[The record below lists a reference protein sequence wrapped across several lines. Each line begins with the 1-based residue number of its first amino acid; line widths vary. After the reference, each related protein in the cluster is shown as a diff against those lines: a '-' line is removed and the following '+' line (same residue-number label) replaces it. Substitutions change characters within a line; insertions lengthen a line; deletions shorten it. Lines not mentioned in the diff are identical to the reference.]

1 MTNFKKIALGASAL
15 ALSMTSAAWA
25 ASSVVQGFQGATLTQ
40 NQTVGGGFIPP
51 DTMGAVGTTQYAELL
66 NGSFSVYSKA
76 TGAQTAFIDDDVFW
90 AAAGAT
96 DFNGATAGGYTSG
109 DHRIMFDA
117 TRNRWIASAFGGD
130 TSYLNIAVSDTADA
144 LGTWKGT
151 TFLAFN
157 GVAGAGVADYQT
169 LAMDR
174 NAVYIGQNNFDTAGF
189 IGTTLNVIPI
199 GDIFSAVAPNVANR
213 AVFSQLAS
221 AATTANDR
229 GFAIQAVNSNAAGT
243 TGKVVA
249 DGVTSN
255 YGVGYDITNA
265 GGGNGVA
272 AQGAVN
278 SLAVQTFNNN
288 NTIANGKA
296 RQPDGSRTLDTLDTR
311 ISSSAF
317 EQNGKIYFT
326 RTVTPNGTDYTAS
339 RITVLSATDFSV
351 LQEIDIT
358 GGNYDYY
365 QSSLAVSAFGVVV
378 GYNRSSFD
386 AATGN
391 VAFMANAY
399 TLDANGLL
407 VFDAAHMLKQSTNNG
422 YSLLGNGRN
431 RWGDY
436 STVTVD
442 PTDASKFWA
451 IGEFANF
458 RDAANTLDGWGT
470 WVGVVK
476 FGAVAAA
483 VPEPATWAQ
492 MLVGFG
498 LIGGAIRR
506 KRVTKVTYS
515 VA

>member
-1 MTNFKKIALGASAL
+1 MTSFKKVALGISAL
-15 ALSMTSAAWA
+15 ALAMASAASA
-25 ASSVVQGFQGATLTQ
+25 ASTVVQGFEGATLVK
-40 NQTVGGGFIPP
+40 NQVVGGGFIPP
-51 DTMGAVGTTQYAELL
+51 DTMGAVGTTQYVEII
-66 NGSFSVYSKA
+66 NGSYSVYSKA
-76 TGAQTAFIDDDVFW
+76 TGTQLSFIDDDAFW
-90 AAAGAT
+90 SAAGAT
-96 DFNGATAGGYTSG
+96 DFNGATAGGYTNG
-109 DHRIMFDA
+109 DPRILFDA
-117 TRNRWIASAFGGD
+117 TRNRWIATAFAGD
-130 TSYLNIAVSDTADA
+130 VSFLNIAVSDTADA
-144 LGTWKGT
+144 LGPWKGA

-157 GVAGAGVADYQT
+157 GAAGGGVADYQT

-174 NAVYIGQNNFDTAGF
+174 NAVYIGTNNFDPSF

-199 GDIFSAVAPNVANR
+199 GDVFSAIAPNVANR
-213 AVFSQLAS
+213 ATFSQLAT
-221 AATTANDR
+221 AATPANDR
-229 GFAIQAVNSNAAGT
+229 GFSLQGVNSNAVGT
-243 TGKVVA
+243 TGKIVA

-278 SLAVQTFNNN
+278 ALGVQAFNNN

-296 RQPDGSRTLDTLDTR
+296 RQPDGTRTLDTLDTR
-311 ISSSAF
+311 IGANAW
-317 EQNGKIYFT
+317 EQNGNIYFV

-339 RITVLSATDFSV
+339 RITVLKASDFSV
-351 LQEIDIT
+351 LQEVDIT

-365 QSSLAVSAFGVVV
+365 QGSLAVSAFGLVV

-386 AATGN
+386 VATGN

-407 VFDAAHMLKQSTNNG
+407 VFDATHLLKQSDNNG
-422 YSLLGNGRN
+422 YALGGARN

-436 STVTVD
+436 SSVTVD

-470 WVGVVK
+470 WIGVVQ
-476 FGAVAAA
+476 FGQVNAA

>member
-1 MTNFKKIALGASAL
+1 MTKFKGVALAASAL
-15 ALSMTSAAWA
+15 ALSMATSAMA
-25 ASSVVQGFQGATLTQ
+25 ASSFVAQGFQGATLVQ

-51 DTMGAVGTTQYAELL
+51 DTMGAVGTTQYVEII
-66 NGSFSVYSKA
+66 NGSYSVYSKA
-76 TGAQTAFIDDDVFW
+76 TGTQLSFIDDDAFW
-90 AAAGAT
+90 SAAGAT
-96 DFNGATAGGYTSG
+96 DFNGATAGGFTNG
-109 DHRIMFDA
+109 DPRIMFDA
-117 TRNRWIASAFGGD
+117 SRNRWIASAFGGD

-144 LGTWKGT
+144 LGPWKAT

-199 GDIFSAVAPNVANR
+199 GDIFGAVAPNVANR

-229 GFAIQAVNSNAAGT
+229 GFAIQAVNSNAVGT

-278 SLAVQTFNNN
+278 ALAIQTFNNN

-326 RTVTPNGTDYTAS
+326 RTVTPNGTDFTAS

-365 QSSLAVSAFGVVV
+365 QSSLAISAFGVVV

-407 VFDAAHMLKQSTNNG
+407 VFDATHMLKYSTNNG
-422 YSLLGNGRN
+422 YSLVGNGRN

-436 STVTVD
+436 ASVTVD

-458 RDAANTLDGWGT
+458 RDTANTLDGWGT
-470 WVGVVK
+470 WIGVVQ
-476 FGAVAAA
+476 FAQA

-498 LIGGAIRR
+498 LVGGAMRR
-506 KRVTKVTYS
+506 KRITKVTYS

>member
-1 MTNFKKIALGASAL
+1 MMNFKMIALGVSAL
-15 ALSMTSAAWA
+15 ALSVASAASA
-25 ASSVVQGFQGATLTQ
+25 ASSFVAQGFQGATLTQ
-40 NQTVGGGFIPP
+40 NITVGGGFIPP
-51 DTMGAVGTTQYAELL
+51 DTMGAVGTTQYVEII
-66 NGSFSVYSKA
+66 NGSYSVYSKA
-76 TGAQTAFIDDDVFW
+76 TGTQLSFIDDDVFW
-90 AAAGAT
+90 GAAGAT
-96 DFNGATAGGYTSG
+96 DFNGATAGGFTNG
-109 DHRIMFDA
+109 DPRIMFDA
-117 TRNRWIASAFGGD
+117 TRNRWIATAFGGD
-130 TSYLNIAVSDTADA
+130 VSYLNIAVSDTADA
-144 LGTWKGT
+144 LGGWKAT

-157 GVAGAGVADYQT
+157 GAAGGGVADYAT

-174 NAVYIGQNNFDTAGF
+174 NAVYVGSNNFDPGF

-199 GDIFSAVAPNVANR
+199 SDVFSAVAPNVANR
-213 AVFSQLAS
+213 AVFSQLAT
-221 AATTANDR
+221 ATTTANDR
-229 GFAIQAVNSNAAGT
+229 GFAIQGVNSNAAGT
-243 TGKVVA
+243 TGKIVA

-278 SLAVQTFNNN
+278 ALAVQTFNNN
-288 NTIANGKA
+288 NTTANGKA
-296 RQPDGSRTLDTLDTR
+296 RQPDGTRTLDTLDTR
-311 ISSSAF
+311 ISSSVF

-339 RITVLSATDFSV
+339 RITVLSATNFSV

-386 AATGN
+386 PATGN

-407 VFDAAHMLKQSTNNG
+407 VFDATHMLKYSANNG
-422 YSLLGNGRN
+422 YSLGGARN

-436 STVTVD
+436 SSVTVD

-458 RDAANTLDGWGT
+458 RDQANTLDGWGT
-470 WVGVVK
+470 WIGVVQ
-476 FGAVAAA
+476 FGAA

-492 MLVGFG
+492 MLLGFG

-506 KRVTKVTYS
+506 KRVTQVTYS